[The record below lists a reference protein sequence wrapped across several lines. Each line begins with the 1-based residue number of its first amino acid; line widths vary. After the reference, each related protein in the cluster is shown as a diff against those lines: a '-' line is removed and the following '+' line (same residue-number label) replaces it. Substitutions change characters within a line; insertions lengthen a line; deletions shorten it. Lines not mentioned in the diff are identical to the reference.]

1 MEDRNQLDR
10 IFSYI
15 DEQKNMGKTVAEE
28 DIEEKNHKAQELW
41 KEKVWRCFK
50 NFFLI
55 VLHLNWQAIHK
66 IALNLVSQVQYKR
79 ISKKR
84 LMFRVAIEP
93 TLFLDI
99 LFDSFFR
106 FPSKVNAVV
115 V

>member
-1 MEDRNQLDR
+1 MGNSCFYYSIILRKNQYLPKRFWGNVQNFEDKKCGT
-10 IFSYI
+10 S
-15 DEQKNMGKTVAEE
+15 
-28 DIEEKNHKAQELW
+28 
-41 KEKVWRCFK
+41 RCFK